1 MPIYDYVCSNC
12 GHLTEVV
19 HGINDPGPKFCPEC
33 GAEGTMTK
41 AFAPPTIHFKGTGW
55 AKKDRSSSSSG
66 SSRSSSSS
74 KKDDNAKSGSSGDS
88 GSSSSSELGRVVG
101 ERRRAASERLVGGR
115 LVGQRLG
122 AGRIDE
128 RLMAPT
134 AADWITLAEAS
145 EILEAANIRFRPETI
160 GAWARAGKLQSI
172 KLGGRRFV
180 RRGEVKALVAGPR
193 RVRADDLQ
201 PALFEEL
208 QR

>member
-74 KKDDNAKSGSSGDS
+74 KKDDSAKSGSSGDS
-88 GSSSSSELGRVVG
+88 GSSSSD
-101 ERRRAASERLVGGR
+101 RAAGRGLGERLVGSGSSE
-115 LVGQRLG
+115 GG
-122 AGRIDE
+122 SSGSGSAPAGSTSD
-128 RLMAPT
+128 
-134 AADWITLAEAS
+134 
-145 EILEAANIRFRPETI
+145 
-160 GAWARAGKLQSI
+160 
-172 KLGGRRFV
+172 
-180 RRGEVKALVAGPR
+180 
-193 RVRADDLQ
+193 
-201 PALFEEL
+201 
-208 QR
+208 